1 MGTFAEN
8 LRTSRKTRR
17 LSQTALAEHVHVSQH
32 AVSTWELGLAKPSAD
47 TLQALA
53 EFFGVTI
60 DDLVG
65 RTGDSSTEPA
75 APITPQPAF
84 GTAQSSRRFT
94 DRLRMAREAK
104 NLTQGD
110 VARAVGVAR
119 NLVSRWEIG
128 DRKPQGDALVKLAD
142 LFGVTTDYLLGR
154 CDTPATNL
162 SPPVAASAGE
172 EPDRLARA
180 AEELSAALK
189 MREENERLRIETVDA
204 VRAQADRLAQ
214 ENLRML
220 MMHLIDA
227 PRDSGQRGGDEEP
240 EAGAAQ
246 TESNRVEGA

>member
-8 LRTSRKTRR
+8 LRTSRKARR

-65 RTGDSSTEPA
+65 RTGDSTEPA
-75 APITPQPAF
+75 ARITPRPAL
-84 GTAQSSRRFT
+84 GTAQSSRRCT

-104 NLTQGD
+104 NLTQAD
-110 VARAVGVAR
+110 VARAIGVAR

-154 CDTPATNL
+154 SDTPATNL
-162 SPPVAASAGE
+162 SPPVAPSAGE
-172 EPDRLARA
+172 EPNRLVRA

-204 VRAQADRLAQ
+204 IRAQADRLAQ